1 MIFLYVNVSYSIF
14 SRSSESLRRL
24 ILEFPV
30 PMGILIIP
38 VTPCILSLS
47 SPLISYTYPLY
58 PSLLPLSLVHISCP
72 PLPSSV
78 ITCAPTVTPSLLL
91 SLPAHASI
99 TPAFPFIHCMVSACS
114 VKCVMLTI
122 NRELIFCCQKS

>member
-1 MIFLYVNVSYSIF
+1 MSHIPFF

-38 VTPCILSLS
+38 ITACILPLS
-47 SPLISYTYPLY
+47 SPLVSYTYPLY
-58 PSLLPLSLVHISCP
+58 PSLLLLFLVHTPRP

-78 ITCAPTVTPSLLL
+78 ITCAPTVTSSFLL
-91 SLPAHASI
+91 SPPAHAAF
-99 TPAFPFIHCMVSACS
+99 TPAFPFIPYMVPACS
-114 VKCVMLTI
+114 VKCVMLTYTRGFAVK
-122 NRELIFCCQKS
+122 NHET